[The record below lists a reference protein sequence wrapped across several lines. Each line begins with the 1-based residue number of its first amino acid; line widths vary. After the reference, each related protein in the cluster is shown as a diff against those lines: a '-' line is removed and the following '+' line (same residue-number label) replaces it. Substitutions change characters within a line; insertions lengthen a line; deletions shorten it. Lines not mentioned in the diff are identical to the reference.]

1 MIETDRKQSH
11 HCSDPGQR
19 PTAQEVLD
27 HFFFAKTNV
36 QTTASEK
43 KKNSH

>member
-1 MIETDRKQSH
+1 MTETDRKQSH
-11 HCSDPGQR
+11 YCSDPGQR

-36 QTTASEK
+36 QTASEK